1 MILMGEWRHGRE
13 AEMMGGLGK
22 SRVKRCK
29 ARQMWRIC
37 SAAVMKRECVCV
49 WGGDDSGLLAP
60 IKIST
65 VL

>member
-49 WGGDDSGLLAP
+49 CGGG
-60 IKIST
+60 
-65 VL
+65 